1 MKACMSKAKKLLV
14 VAGAVILGL
23 SLVVFG
29 IKDYRTSKKLQ
40 AEGKQ
45 TVGVVTDASVHRGRK
60 GRRSYYLTVLFKTE
74 AQTAFEQRKSVSRS
88 DFEDASKAGSIQ
100 VTYLASDPSVC
111 AFGPKVTASVS
122 PIVFGVL
129 ALGFAGFLVFGKTEE
144 TSTAPT
150 SEADVEKQLVADN
163 SKYDDQKKAA

>member
-60 GRRSYYLTVLFKTE
+60 GRKSYYLTVLFKTE
-74 AQTAFEQRKSVSRS
+74 AQAACEQRKSVSRS

-111 AFGPKVTASVS
+111 AFGPKVKASVS

-129 ALGFAGFLVFGKTEE
+129 ALGFAGFLVFGKTKEAD
-144 TSTAPT
+144 TAPT
-150 SEADVEKQLVADN
+150 SEADVEKQLLTDN

>member
-60 GRRSYYLTVLFKTE
+60 GRKSYSLTVLFKNE
-74 AQTAFEQRKSVSRS
+74 AQAAFEQRKSVSRS
-88 DFEDASKAGSIQ
+88 DYEDGTKAGSIQ
-100 VTYLASDPSVC
+100 VTYLASDPTVC
-111 AFGPKVTASVS
+111 AFGTVKASVS
-122 PIVFGVL
+122 PIIFGVL
-129 ALGFAGFLVFGKTEE
+129 ALGFGGFLAFSKTEGAG
-144 TSTAPT
+144 TAPA
-150 SEADVEKQLVADN
+150 SQADVEKQLLADN

>member
-29 IKDYRTSKKLQ
+29 LKDYRTSKKLQ

-60 GRRSYYLTVLFKTE
+60 GRKSYYLTVLFKTE
-74 AQTAFEQRKSVSRS
+74 AQAAFEQRKSVSHS
-88 DFEDASKAGSIQ
+88 DFEDASKAGSVQ
-100 VTYLASDPSVC
+100 VTYLESDPNVC
-111 AFGPKVTASVS
+111 AFGKVKASVS
-122 PIVFGVL
+122 PIIFGVL
-129 ALGFAGFLVFGKTEE
+129 ALGFGGFLVFSKSQSEPTG
-144 TSTAPT
+144 PT
-150 SEADVEKQLVADN
+150 SEADAEKQLLADN
-163 SKYDDQKKAA
+163 SKYDDQQKAA